1 MKRLAKPF
9 GILIAC
15 SLLTVA
21 CSGFSNRTAIDALNE
36 AKPAGSAFTQKLSAG
51 YKEFANNQQNRYFD
65 YADALHFAKKGLL
78 AAEGKNVL
86 PEPLTNWQLDPRA
99 HTELSQ
105 ARIRLTSA
113 LDGGARTENPSDAAI
128 AQIKFDCWIEQ
139 QEEAVI
145 NAPSCKAEFDQAMQ
159 KIASNLKNNLPA
171 SIKAGQPIP
180 GKEKPL
186 APITNQKGAAIAPL
200 APVISAKEPSGAPAP
215 VMMDEG
221 MFLVF
226 YDFDRSTLTD
236 SGLQVMDAVAKQ
248 LKSRKDIKAVR
259 ITGFTDTSGSQSY
272 NQRLSQRRAD
282 AVRAALTQRGVPAS
296 LLQTQAMGE
305 TQLMVKTPDNT
316 REPAN
321 RRAEIRFD

>member
-1 MKRLAKPF
+1 MKRF
-9 GILIAC
+9 GLIVAC
-15 SLLTVA
+15 SLLAAA

-36 AKPAGSAFTQKLSAG
+36 AKPVGSAFTQSLSAG
-51 YKEFANNQQNRYFD
+51 YKAFANSQQNRYFD

-86 PEPLTNWQLDPRA
+86 PEPMTNWHLDPRA
-99 HTELSQ
+99 HAELTQ
-105 ARIRLTSA
+105 ARLKLVRA
-113 LDGGARTENPSDAAI
+113 LDGGARTELPSDAAN

-139 QEEAVI
+139 QEESLMGV
-145 NAPSCKAEFDQAMQ
+145 PSCKAEFEQALAKIQ
-159 KIASNLKNNLPA
+159 KNLKANLPPSA
-171 SIKAGQPIP
+171 KAGAPLP
-180 GKEKPL
+180 AGKPL
-186 APITNQKGAAIAPL
+186 APITNRKGVSVPPL
-200 APVISAKEPSGAPAP
+200 APVISQKETNGAPAP
-215 VMMDEG
+215 VVMDEG

-226 YDFDRSTLTD
+226 YDFDRSTLNS

-248 LKSRKDIKAVR
+248 LKSRKDIKFVS
-259 ITGFTDTSGSQSY
+259 ITGFTDTSGSNAY

-282 AVRAALTQRGVPAS
+282 AVRQALVSRGVPAG
-296 LLQTQAMGE
+296 LLQTKAMGE